1 MRLLSIPLLLLGVL
15 ITLSA
20 AQSQQNSIAL
30 LQQKYMNFD
39 YPAVIN
45 SGNLILRT
53 AGNLT
58 RNDSLEIYRLQ
69 GLSYYAM
76 ADITGALRCFISI
89 LHFDPEYKLQPRDN
103 PPKVID
109 FFEEIRLTLPK
120 TVSAT
125 EKNESGA
132 GSDFNAVQVPP
143 RSHSESSAL
152 RRALG
157 YSIILPGMGHLQYS
171 DKSKGWVLLSS
182 GLAALGSTVY
192 FTIDTNRKE
201 DAYLSAVSKAEID
214 AKYKDYNQAYKI
226 RNTSLIL
233 FGTVWLYTQLDL
245 LYWSKPYDKKVTL
258 TPGSDYSGLTYLT
271 LRFCF

>member
-1 MRLLSIPLLLLGVL
+1 MRLSNILLLLLSAL
-15 ITLSA
+15 ITRSA
-20 AQSQQNSIAL
+20 AQSQQNFLEI

-53 AGNLT
+53 ADNLT
-58 RNDSLEIYRLQ
+58 RSDSLEIYRLQ
-69 GLSYYAM
+69 GLSYYSM
-76 ADITGALRCFISI
+76 ADMTGALRCFVSI

-125 EKNESGA
+125 AEKGPAA
-132 GSDFNAVQVPP
+132 GLDLTAGEVPAG
-143 RSHSESSAL
+143 SHSESSGL
-152 RRALG
+152 GRSIG
-157 YSIILPGMGHLQYS
+157 YSIVLPGIGHLQYGE
-171 DKSKGWVLLSS
+171 KSKGWILLGSS
-182 GLAALGSTVY
+182 LVTLGSTIY

-201 DAYLSAVSKAEID
+201 DDYLSAISKDEID
-214 AKYKDYNQAYKI
+214 ATYKDYNQAYKI

-233 FGTVWLYTQLDL
+233 FSTIWLYTQLDL
-245 LYWSKPYDKKVTL
+245 LYWSKPYEKKIAL
-258 TPGSDYSGLTYLT
+258 TPRYDHSGLTYLT
-271 LRFCF
+271 LQIRF